1 MHKNQGAISFE
12 NNVVPES
19 VELARRQKLAKII
32 GERDKAVIDLDETKA
47 ELDKCEI
54 FVFVLAAVAV
64 ALFIALITVVSYA
77 KFN

>member
-12 NNVVPES
+12 NNIVPES

-47 ELDKCEI
+47 ELDKYEI
-54 FVFVLAAVAV
+54 FVFVLAVIAV
-64 ALFIALITVVSYA
+64 ALFTALITVVSYA

>member
-1 MHKNQGAISFE
+1 MHKNQGVISFE
-12 NNVVPES
+12 NNIVPES

-47 ELDKCEI
+47 ELDKYEI
-54 FVFVLAAVAV
+54 FVFVLAVIAV
-64 ALFIALITVVSYA
+64 ALFTALITVVSYA